1 VIMSTDVQPAPNT
14 SDDSNAADKNADD
27 GEGGIQQ
34 PDQMQKTLL
43 NLVFRSMKR
52 THDMF
57 SNDYTTFPELSEK
70 DLNFVRSLKKR
81 CEYSS
86 VIRHVEEAKKRREQ
100 ELLKIM
106 KGRGANIPPQLV
118 FITRRINEGYK
129 LNDAQRERR
138 RDGLQSER
146 NTEET
151 RQYLASSVKAIYRI

>member
-1 VIMSTDVQPAPNT
+1 MSADIQPAP
-14 SDDSNAADKNADD
+14 SNNDESNADKNADD

-57 SNDYTTFPELSEK
+57 SNDYTVFPELAEK
-70 DLNFVRSLKKR
+70 ELNLVRSLKKR

-100 ELLKIM
+100 ELLK
-106 KGRGANIPPQLV
+106 V
-118 FITRRINEGYK
+118 
-129 LNDAQRERR
+129 
-138 RDGLQSER
+138 
-146 NTEET
+146 
-151 RQYLASSVKAIYRI
+151 